1 MATTAKAKKKT
12 VRSASGLKRARQ
24 GTKENARNSSLHSKL
39 RTAIKAVRKA
49 IAGGDKAVAAAS
61 FKTAQKVIDIVAD
74 KKIVHQNKA
83 SRDKSRLSAA
93 VKALA

>member
-24 GTKENARNSSLHSKL
+24 GIKENARNSSLHSRL

-49 IAGGDKAVAAAS
+49 ITGGDKAVAADS
-61 FKTAQKVIDIVAD
+61 FKAAQKVIDSTAD
-74 KKIVHQNKA
+74 KRIVHKNKA
-83 SRDKSRLSAA
+83 SRDKSRLAAA
-93 VKALA
+93 VKAMA

>member
-12 VRSASGLKRARQ
+12 VRTASGLKRARQ
-24 GTKENARNSSLHSKL
+24 GIKENAANSSLRSKV

-49 IAGGDKAVAAAS
+49 IAGGDKAVASAS
-61 FKTAQKVIDIVAD
+61 FKTAQKVIDTIAD
-74 KKIVHQNKA
+74 KRIVHKNKA

-93 VKALA
+93 LKALA